1 MTEKLVVCPLATV
14 DVAGVMAMLVG
25 ISAPVLLSTFPPP
38 EPQPES
44 NAIIKIK
51 KFKANLLGEI
61 LNRPLI
67 EYIGTSHLE
76 G

>member
-44 NAIIKIK
+44 NIMMKMK
-51 KFKANLLGEI
+51 KFKLTLLGEL
-61 LNRPLI
+61 LNRLLI
-67 EYIGTSHLE
+67 EYTGYLAS
-76 G
+76 